1 MAVGE
6 TTRALAAAEIALKE
20 APTLDVYQRVRELAG
35 DAWPTH
41 RDTLLAHL
49 RRLPG
54 SMSGAVEIPLD
65 EGLIKDAMAVVD
77 RGASH
82 TLLERVAEAA
92 VPSHPEWVIKTS
104 RREAEDIMDHDG
116 PPLLD
121 EVAMLQSTAT
131 ILNHAEAEG
140 TRNAGLFAALLV
152 FLGALCSLLIPNPE
166 KTRGP
171 GDDGIPDT
179 HGEWDVAPPANTEL
193 HEQTP

>member
-1 MAVGE
+1 MEPAGPVDPTQSDQGQPKDVILIVVQGVVGQIN
-6 TTRALAAAEIALKE
+6 AQLVKAEV
-20 APTLDVYQRVRELAG
+20 AP
-35 DAWPTH
+35 
-41 RDTLLAHL
+41 
-49 RRLPG
+49 
-54 SMSGAVEIPLD
+54 
-65 EGLIKDAMAVVD
+65 
-77 RGASH
+77 
-82 TLLERVAEAA
+82 
-92 VPSHPEWVIKTS
+92 
-104 RREAEDIMDHDG
+104 HDG